1 MDIGRQVSAS
11 HTGDSGATHAA
22 AHTAATTAAAH
33 TAAHTTT
40 TAADFNSGNGEHAAL
55 ATLTATATA
64 TATALTAAL
73 TTLGHSGSHAGDT
86 LQAFHEGIGI
96 DAPPAGMQLSRL
108 GKTLTEHDAPLFHR
122 VFQRLLGDLRD
133 DFKNVCQ
140 AQISQSRIDANRNIV
155 QVDRFSGL
163 LSLLRGSS
171 EGIHA
176 THSWSRQRLIHL
188 RVHHESDALFLRI
201 AEAGLLVEVLDDLTQ
216 RKPIKLDLVDADGVE
231 LVINRLTAGSS
242 VDAIGA
248 TERIGNREL
257 RLGLFPILLHF
268 EQLILVGQELLAMSA
283 GVLGLANDVQVL
295 VGRTVVGIELDGLL
309 QLGFGA
315 IEVSHFKGELA
326 VLNGDRSGQFVGLVL
341 ADVAQR
347 FVGGDASNQIGE
359 TLIVLA
365 LEVLGLDVVRVD
377 LEDALHLEVGFLVLA
392 RLGSIVSQS
401 QTSGGEALDG
411 DVALLLN
418 ARTQFL
424 GQIPSVFVGLG
435 GRREIALLSGSCGS
449 LQRLA
454 QDDGF
459 FFAPYG
465 DLTGFLRH
473 GAGGDGIERGNEC
486 DETQDLRDF
495 RHGVL
500 HGLD

>member
-1 MDIGRQVSAS
+1 M
-11 HTGDSGATHAA
+11 
-22 AHTAATTAAAH
+22 
-33 TAAHTTT
+33 
-40 TAADFNSGNGEHAAL
+40 
-55 ATLTATATA
+55 
-64 TATALTAAL
+64 
-73 TTLGHSGSHAGDT
+73 
-86 LQAFHEGIGI
+86 
-96 DAPPAGMQLSRL
+96 
-108 GKTLTEHDAPLFHR
+108 
-122 VFQRLLGDLRD
+122 
-133 DFKNVCQ
+133 
-140 AQISQSRIDANRNIV
+140 
-155 QVDRFSGL
+155 
-163 LSLLRGSS
+163 
-171 EGIHA
+171 
-176 THSWSRQRLIHL
+176 
-188 RVHHESDALFLRI
+188 
-201 AEAGLLVEVLDDLTQ
+201 LVEVLHNLTQ

-283 GVLGLANDVQVL
+283 GVLGLPNDVQVL